1 MARQS
6 KNNKRTHQ
14 AQSVIRSGR
23 KYPGIPE
30 EETSHVKYDQVKAP
44 QKFLHGDGPTAEIWR
59 MFGVKKQVV
68 QYEPVWAEVGLS
80 LPTKLEH
87 INDADKWAR
96 GFIIERLQKELE
108 ELSEEE

>member
-6 KNNKRTHQ
+6 KKPTKANT
-14 AQSVIRSGR
+14 VIRSGR

-30 EETSHVKYDQVKAP
+30 EETSKISYDSIKAP
-44 QKFLHGDGPTAEIWR
+44 KKFLNGEGPTAEVWR

-68 QYEPVWAEVGLS
+68 QYEPIWAEVGVS

-87 INDADKWAR
+87 INDADEWAR

-108 ELSEEE
+108 ELSQED